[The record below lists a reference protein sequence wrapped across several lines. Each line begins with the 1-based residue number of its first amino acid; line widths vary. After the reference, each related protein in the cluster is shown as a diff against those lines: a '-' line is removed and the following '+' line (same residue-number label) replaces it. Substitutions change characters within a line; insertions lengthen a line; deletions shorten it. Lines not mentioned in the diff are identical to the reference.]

1 MMDKLSKIRR
11 SANMKAVRG
20 KDTAPEMAVRRAAHG
35 LGLRFRLHRRDLPGC
50 PDLIFPRWKT
60 AVFVNGCFWHGHRG
74 CRRSKVPT
82 SNVEFW
88 RKKLAGN
95 VRRDRRNYAA
105 LQAMGWHVEVIW
117 QCDIGDEL
125 AAIEAVRRIPTLALP
140 LGRRR

>member
-1 MMDKLSKIRR
+1 MDTISKLQR

-20 KDTAPEMAVRRAAHG
+20 KNTAPEMAVRRAAHK

-74 CRRSKVPT
+74 CRRSRLPT

-95 VRRDRRNYAA
+95 VKRDRQNHAA
-105 LQAMGWHVEVIW
+105 LRAIGWHVAVIW
-117 QCDIGDEL
+117 QCNIGDDL
-125 AAIEAVRRIPTLALP
+125 AATEALRRIPSLAF
-140 LGRRR
+140 RRPRK